1 MKETTFDIAVLVI
14 FNAVQKFLSNN
25 RSGILCTAG
34 VAVPV
39 IHTISAMQ
47 TIWIDFDPLVDSQAA
62 FDF

>member
-1 MKETTFDIAVLVI
+1 MLFKNLLQTIDP
-14 FNAVQKFLSNN
+14 
-25 RSGILCTAG
+25 RILCNAS

-39 IHTISAMQ
+39 IHTIFAMQ